1 MWNLPIFMWDTTTN
15 NPLGFRQSRPDG
27 CIQSLL
33 PCQLITSATYS
44 CVACFSLSISSLQS
58 FSSVPLFATPRTA
71 ARQASLSITNSWSS
85 LKLMSIELVM
95 PSNHLILCHPL
106 LLPPS
111 VFPCISVFSHES
123 VLWQGWWSKCFL
135 KDILISWSADNN
147 SEKSLKE

>member
-71 ARQASLSITNSWSS
+71 ARQASLSITNSWSL
-85 LKLMSIELVM
+85 LKLMSIM
-95 PSNHLILCHPL
+95 WWCHPTISSSIIPFPSCFQSFPALGYFLMSQFFTSKTYLILL
-106 LLPPS
+106 KN
-111 VFPCISVFSHES
+111 CIIFHHMH
-123 VLWQGWWSKCFL
+123 
-135 KDILISWSADNN
+135 IP
-147 SEKSLKE
+147 